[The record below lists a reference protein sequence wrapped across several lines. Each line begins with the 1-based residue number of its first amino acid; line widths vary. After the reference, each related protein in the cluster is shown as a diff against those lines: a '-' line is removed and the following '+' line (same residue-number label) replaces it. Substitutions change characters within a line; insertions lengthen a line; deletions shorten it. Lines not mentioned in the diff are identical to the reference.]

1 MTAKRPAK
9 NSLNAQALEA
19 LGAPRL
25 AELLLTL
32 SEGNTAVK
40 RMLRLALV
48 EEKGPLEMGRELR
61 KRLAAIARSATLLD
75 DDVRDELLRELD
87 RHITAIRGPIADQD
101 PALAVELLWDVLALS
116 EGLIERCDGSDGV
129 ARDWFHR
136 ASAALGEVAGRAPGK
151 SQMLADQV
159 YAAVVSNGYG
169 QFDPIVRDLGPA
181 LGAEGLAHLQL
192 RLETLRSRATSD
204 GRASGHRDAIVRIAM
219 LDIADVQGDAEAYLA
234 EYRNHDP
241 EALSVPAIAARV
253 AERLTAAGRSAE
265 ALTLLQGADPMLRQ
279 RRAGAEKW
287 CDARLAAL
295 EALGRGEEAQAQRWE
310 FALMELSRRHLRD
323 YLKRVPDFEDMVQ
336 EEKALDLVAEH
347 EDRDEAL
354 WFLLHWPEPHRAAR
368 LVLSAPKPLNG
379 DRYSLLA
386 PLAELLEKPHP
397 LAATVCLRAM
407 IDFTLR
413 VGRVKRYRHAARH
426 LDTCHRLARQIETW
440 GERPDHR
447 NYIAQLRRDHGRKY
461 GFWSEVPKELIPEPE
476 DKAAHEPGEKAAGVR
491 GPKEDGPVQGGLW

>member
-40 RMLRLALV
+40 RMLRLALA

-116 EGLIERCDGSDGV
+116 EGLIERCDASDGV

-136 ASAALGEVAGRAPGK
+136 ASAALGEVASRAPGK

-169 QFDPIVRDLGPA
+169 QFDPIVRDLGLA

-204 GRASGHRDAIVRIAM
+204 GRASGHRDVIVRIAM
-219 LDIADVQGDAEAYLA
+219 LDI
-234 EYRNHDP
+234 
-241 EALSVPAIAARV
+241 I
-253 AERLTAAGRSAE
+253 T
-265 ALTLLQGADPMLRQ
+265 
-279 RRAGAEKW
+279 
-287 CDARLAAL
+287 
-295 EALGRGEEAQAQRWE
+295 
-310 FALMELSRRHLRD
+310 
-323 YLKRVPDFEDMVQ
+323 
-336 EEKALDLVAEH
+336 
-347 EDRDEAL
+347 
-354 WFLLHWPEPHRAAR
+354 
-368 LVLSAPKPLNG
+368 
-379 DRYSLLA
+379 
-386 PLAELLEKPHP
+386 
-397 LAATVCLRAM
+397 
-407 IDFTLR
+407 
-413 VGRVKRYRHAARH
+413 
-426 LDTCHRLARQIETW
+426 
-440 GERPDHR
+440 
-447 NYIAQLRRDHGRKY
+447 HG
-461 GFWSEVPKELIPEPE
+461 VIT
-476 DKAAHEPGEKAAGVR
+476 
-491 GPKEDGPVQGGLW
+491 

>member
-1 MTAKRPAK
+1 
-9 NSLNAQALEA
+9 
-19 LGAPRL
+19 
-25 AELLLTL
+25 
-32 SEGNTAVK
+32 
-40 RMLRLALV
+40 
-48 EEKGPLEMGRELR
+48 
-61 KRLAAIARSATLLD
+61 
-75 DDVRDELLRELD
+75 
-87 RHITAIRGPIADQD
+87 
-101 PALAVELLWDVLALS
+101 
-116 EGLIERCDGSDGV
+116 
-129 ARDWFHR
+129 
-136 ASAALGEVAGRAPGK
+136 
-151 SQMLADQV
+151 
-159 YAAVVSNGYG
+159 
-169 QFDPIVRDLGPA
+169 
-181 LGAEGLAHLQL
+181 
-192 RLETLRSRATSD
+192 
-204 GRASGHRDAIVRIAM
+204 
-219 LDIADVQGDAEAYLA
+219 
-234 EYRNHDP
+234 
-241 EALSVPAIAARV
+241 
-253 AERLTAAGRSAE
+253 
-265 ALTLLQGADPMLRQ
+265 
-279 RRAGAEKW
+279 
-287 CDARLAAL
+287 
-295 EALGRGEEAQAQRWE
+295 
-310 FALMELSRRHLRD
+310 
-323 YLKRVPDFEDMVQ
+323 MVQ